1 MKKKATL
8 IDPLGNESFIRYTYL
23 EKIQK
28 FLKMAKIG
36 DINSLNIIPHIKQQ
50 DSYNCGVYVI
60 YFFYKMIIKEPLTDP
75 IDIDKYRFF
84 LKKML
89 LNNSSNMTKKCLFCG
104 RTIKES
110 DTDIFKCR
118 LCKRY
123 IHNNCLLNVNEIKN
137 GIKIEDKILNNMCD
151 LCREN

>member
-1 MKKKATL
+1 
-8 IDPLGNESFIRYTYL
+8 
-23 EKIQK
+23 
-28 FLKMAKIG
+28 MAKID
-36 DINSLNIIPHIKQQ
+36 DINSLNIIPHIKQE

-60 YFFYKMIIKEPLTDP
+60 YFFYKLMIKEPLTDP

-104 RTIKES
+104 RTVKENE
-110 DTDIFKCR
+110 TDIFKCR

-137 GIKIEDKILNNMCD
+137 GIKIEEKILNNMCD